1 MKLGELDMKEMR
13 PTTGKVLQALFNI
26 LGRLEG
32 KSFLD
37 LFSGSG
43 QIALYA
49 HRKGASSVCLVES
62 DRKRFGD
69 IVKTMPEDVKCLCMD
84 VRRALAKL
92 DKNEER
98 FDIVFADPP
107 YGLGWGKELPQLINK
122 YNRVLSLDGTLI
134 FEHSEKERADD
145 IPGWKRE
152 ERTYGSTVLTFYR
165 RSVDE

>member
-1 MKLGELDMKEMR
+1 MKEMR

-26 LGRLEG
+26 LRPLEG

-43 QIALYA
+43 QIALCAYKK
-49 HRKGASSVCLVES
+49 RASLVCLVES

-84 VRRALAKL
+84 VRRALSRF

-134 FEHSEKERADD
+134 FEHSEKEFADD
-145 IPGWKRE
+145 IPGWDRE

-165 RSVDE
+165 RSVDQ